1 MLLNWRTS
9 TGLPLPQPQ
18 PSANNSA
25 QCASLFRSL
34 LLSVTEVL
42 KSKDLCFSLIKSYEM
57 PMRSSETVRVCTPA
71 STQNSGCGMLIN
83 SSFSENECV
92 MNIMRDLAYYHTAIE
107 TYLKSPLHRPET
119 EIPLLS
125 PTLGILR
132 DLRKNCSP
140 METAE
145 HNSTE
150 DAPGRWGNSSYVNRQ
165 KMCKMMRGFHVRA
178 ITINRVVGYI
188 SSGDHR
194 K

>member
-1 MLLNWRTS
+1 KRFSSCAALPLMLMLLNWRTS
-9 TGLPLPQPQ
+9 TGLPLP

-25 QCASLFRSL
+25 QCASLFRDL

-42 KSKDLCFSLIKSYEM
+42 KNLCSSLIKSNEM
-57 PMRSSETVRVCTPA
+57 PMRSSETVRACSPA
-71 STQNSGCGMLIN
+71 STQ
-83 SSFSENECV
+83 NECV
-92 MNIMRDLAYYHTAIE
+92 MNIMRDLAFYHTAIE

-132 DLRKNCSP
+132 DLRKNCSS
-140 METAE
+140 METGE
-145 HNSTE
+145 RNSSE
-150 DAPGRWGNSSYVNRQ
+150 DAPDRWGNASYVNRQ

-178 ITINRVVGYI
+178 VTINRAVGYI